1 MEILHSPL
9 HFFIFIT
16 LLSTAAELS
25 RSADTI
31 TLSQPVRDNET
42 LVSAGAK
49 FELGFFGA
57 GNSSNRYVGIWF
69 YNFPAKTIVW
79 VANRDDPINGSSGV
93 LQIGTGGNLII
104 VDGTGRAVWGSIHTA
119 NLTSNNVAA
128 RLLDSGNLV
137 LIDENNHGSGNFL
150 WQSFDHP
157 FDTLLAGMK
166 LGWDLRIGLNR
177 YLTSW
182 RDLDDPSTGDI
193 TYAVELQGLPQK
205 FLRRNASIIE
215 RSGPWDGNQF
225 SGVPMNP
232 NAIINPKFV
241 MTAQEVY
248 YTYQLNNDSTIT
260 RAVLSPSG
268 TLHRCVWN
276 NNMQWTVIYELPND
290 SCDEYSKCGPNAVC
304 TIGDARMCSCLTG
317 YTPKS
322 PQEWAMLVWSSGCV
336 KKKPLNCP
344 KGEGFEKLEGVKV
357 PDMLGYWVNKSMS
370 LDECRAKC
378 LKNCTCTAYAQ
389 ADIAGKGSGC
399 LLWYGDLIDIRKL
412 IQSSSNQNVFI
423 RVMASD
429 LGNHKWKSWL
439 VVAAVAALL
448 SLAILLLLCFWRR
461 RTEKRLGKISE
472 VQARSEDNLEL
483 PILDL
488 EDITRATNSFS
499 SLNKIGEGG
508 FGPVY
513 KGLTSDGVQ
522 IAVKRLSQNSR
533 QGCDEFKNE
542 VLLIARLQHRN
553 LVKLLGCCIDGE
565 ERMLV
570 YEYMPNGSLDSLIF
584 GNRGGNS
591 LVWRWRFDI
600 IVGVARGLL
609 YLHRD
614 SRLRIIHRDLKASN
628 VLLDSEMNPKI
639 SDFGMARAFRR
650 DQLLEKTKRV
660 AGTYGYMSP
669 EYAIDGIFSTKSD
682 VFSFGVLVL
691 EIISGRRNREFHH
704 HDHNFNLLGH
714 AWKLWLQGKAIE
726 LIDRQ
731 MEDSFPLSEV
741 IRCIQI
747 GLLCVQQSPDQRPT
761 MSSVLLMLDSESA
774 SLPQPKQP
782 GFYTER
788 FNDQIEVETSE
799 FTITIVE
806 GR

>member
-1 MEILHSPL
+1 MEILYSPF
-9 HFFIFIT
+9 HFFVFIT

-25 RSADTI
+25 RSADMI
-31 TLSQPVRDNET
+31 TRFQPVRDNET

-49 FELGFFGA
+49 FQLGFFSA

-69 YNFPAKTIVW
+69 YNIPVKTVVW
-79 VANRDDPINGSSGV
+79 VANRDDPIKGLSGV
-93 LQIGTGGNLII
+93 LRITRGGNLVI
-104 VDGTGRAVWGSIHTA
+104 VDGTGRAVWSTDTA
-119 NLTSNNVAA
+119 NVTSGTVAA
-128 RLLDSGNLV
+128 QLLDSGNLV
-137 LIDENNHGSGNFL
+137 LTDESNNGSRNIL

-182 RDLDDPSTGDI
+182 RNSDDPSTGDI
-193 TYAVELQGLPQK
+193 TYKVELKGLPQK
-205 FLRRNASIIE
+205 FLRRNASVIE
-215 RSGPWDGNQF
+215 RSGPWEGIQF
-225 SGVPMNP
+225 SGLPLNP
-232 NAIINPKFV
+232 NAIIKPEFV
-241 MTAQEVY
+241 NTAKESY
-248 YTYQLNNDSTIT
+248 YTYQLNNNSNIT
-260 RAVLSPSG
+260 RAVLNYSG
-268 TLHRCVWN
+268 TLQRWLWDN
-276 NNMQWTVIYELPND
+276 NTHWTVIHELPND
-290 SCDEYSKCGPNAVC
+290 HCDEYAKCGPNAVC
-304 TIGDARMCSCLTG
+304 TIGDAPICSCLTG
-317 YTPKS
+317 YTTRS
-322 PQEWAMLVWSSGCV
+322 PQEWAMNSWSSGCV

-344 KGEGFEKLEGVKV
+344 KGEGFKKLKGVKV
-357 PDMLGYWVNKSMS
+357 PDMLSYWVNLSTS
-370 LDECRAKC
+370 LDGCRAKC
-378 LKNCTCTAYAQ
+378 LKNCTCTAYSN
-389 ADIAGKGSGC
+389 ADIANKGSGC
-399 LLWYGDLIDIRKL
+399 LLWYGDLLDIRKL
-412 IQSSSNQNVFI
+412 VQPNHNQNVFI

-429 LGNHKWKSWL
+429 IGNYKWKLWL
-439 VVAAVAALL
+439 VAPVIAASL
-448 SLAILLLLCFWRR
+448 SLAMLLLICFWRR
-461 RTEKRLGKISE
+461 RTKKRLGKTSE
-472 VQARSEDNLEL
+472 VQAGSGDNLEL
-483 PILDL
+483 PTLDL
-488 EDITRATNSFS
+488 EVITKATNSFS

-513 KGLTSDGVQ
+513 KGLMSDGVQ

-542 VLLIARLQHRN
+542 VLLIVRLQHRN
-553 LVKLLGCCIDGE
+553 LVKLLGCCINGE

-584 GNRGGNS
+584 GNRGGNC
-591 LVWRWRFDI
+591 LVWRRRFNI

-639 SDFGMARAFRR
+639 SDFGMARACGG
-650 DQLLEKTKRV
+650 DQSGEQTTRV
-660 AGTYGYMSP
+660 VGTYGYMPP

-691 EIISGRRNREFHH
+691 EIISGRRNKEFHH

-714 AWKLWLQGKAIE
+714 AWKLWLQGEATE
-726 LIDRQ
+726 LIDKQ
-731 MEDSFPLSEV
+731 MEDSFPRSEV

-747 GLLCVQQSPDQRPT
+747 GLLCVQRSPEQRPT
-761 MSSVLLMLDSESA
+761 MSSVIRMLDSESA

-788 FNDQIEVETSE
+788 FNDQIDGETNE
-799 FTITIVE
+799 LTISVVE

>member
-16 LLSTAAELS
+16 LLSTVAELS
-25 RSADTI
+25 RSADII

-42 LVSAGAK
+42 LVSAGGK
-49 FELGFFGA
+49 FKLGFFST

-69 YNFPAKTIVW
+69 YNIPVQTIVW

-93 LQIGTGGNLII
+93 LQIETGGNLVI
-104 VDGTGRAVWGSIHTA
+104 VDGAGRAIWSTNTT
-119 NLTSNNVAA
+119 NLASDNVTA

-137 LIDENNHGSGNFL
+137 LTNESNNGSGNFL

-166 LGWDLRIGLNR
+166 LGWDRRIGLNR

-182 RDLDDPSTGDI
+182 RDSDDPSTGDI
-193 TYAVELQGLPQK
+193 TYKVELQGLPQK
-205 FLRRNASIIE
+205 FLRSNTSVIE
-215 RSGPWDGNQF
+215 RSGPWDGIQF
-225 SGVPMNP
+225 SGLPLNP
-232 NAIINPKFV
+232 NAIIKPEFV
-241 MTAQEVY
+241 TTAEEVY
-248 YTYQLNNDSTIT
+248 YTYQLIKDSTIT
-260 RAVLSPSG
+260 RAVLNHSG
-268 TLHRCVWN
+268 TLQRWVWDN
-276 NNMQWTVIYELPND
+276 NTQWAVVHELPND
-290 SCDEYSKCGPNAVC
+290 SCDVYAKCGPNAVC
-304 TIGDARMCSCLTG
+304 TIGDAPICSCLTG
-317 YTPKS
+317 YMPKL
-322 PQEWAMLVWSSGCV
+322 PQEWAMYVWSSGCV

-344 KGEGFEKLEGVKV
+344 KGEGFKKLKGVKV
-357 PDMLGYWVNKSMS
+357 PDMLSYYVNRSMS
-370 LDECRAKC
+370 LDECRTKC
-378 LKNCTCTAYAQ
+378 LKSCTCTAYTN
-389 ADIAGKGSGC
+389 ADIVGKGSGC
-399 LLWYGDLIDIRKL
+399 LLWYGDLLDIRKL
-412 IQSSSNQNVFI
+412 IQSSRNQNVFI

-429 LGNHKWKSWL
+429 LGNHKWKLWL
-439 VVAAVAALL
+439 VVAAVVASL

-461 RTEKRLGKISE
+461 RTKKCLGKTSE
-472 VQARSEDNLEL
+472 VQSGSEDNLEL
-483 PILDL
+483 PLLDL
-488 EDITRATNSFS
+488 EDITKATSSFS

-513 KGLTSDGVQ
+513 KGLMSDGVQ
-522 IAVKRLSQNSR
+522 IAVKRLSRNSR

-553 LVKLLGCCIDGE
+553 LVKLLGCCITGE

-584 GNRGGNS
+584 ANRAGNS
-591 LVWRWRFDI
+591 LVWRRRFNI

-639 SDFGMARAFRR
+639 SDFGMARAFRG
-650 DQLLEKTKRV
+650 DQLPDKTKRV
-660 AGTYGYMSP
+660 VGTYGYMSP

-714 AWKLWLQGKAIE
+714 AWKLWLQGEATE
-726 LIDRQ
+726 LIDKQ
-731 MEDSFPLSEV
+731 MEDSFPRSEA

-747 GLLCVQQSPDQRPT
+747 GLLCVQQRPEQRPT
-761 MSSVLLMLDSESA
+761 MSSVLRMSDSESA

-788 FNDQIEVETSE
+788 FNDQIDGETSE
-799 FTITIVE
+799 LTFTTLD

>member
-16 LLSTAAELS
+16 LLSTVAELS
-25 RSADTI
+25 RSADII

-42 LVSAGAK
+42 LVSAGGK
-49 FELGFFGA
+49 FKLGFFST

-69 YNFPAKTIVW
+69 YNIPVQTIVW

-93 LQIGTGGNLII
+93 LQIETGGNLVI
-104 VDGTGRAVWGSIHTA
+104 VDGAGRAIWSTNTT
-119 NLTSNNVAA
+119 NLASDNVTA

-137 LIDENNHGSGNFL
+137 LTNESNNGSGNFL

-166 LGWDLRIGLNR
+166 LGWDRRIGLNR

-182 RDLDDPSTGDI
+182 RDSDDPSTGDI
-193 TYAVELQGLPQK
+193 TYKVELQGLPQK
-205 FLRRNASIIE
+205 FLRSNTLVIE
-215 RSGPWDGNQF
+215 RSGPWDGIQF
-225 SGVPMNP
+225 SGLPLNP
-232 NAIINPKFV
+232 NAIIKPEFV
-241 MTAQEVY
+241 TTAEEVY
-248 YTYQLNNDSTIT
+248 YTYQLNKDSTIT
-260 RAVLSPSG
+260 RAVLNHSG
-268 TLHRCVWN
+268 TLQRWVWDN
-276 NNMQWTVIYELPND
+276 NTQWAVVHELPND
-290 SCDEYSKCGPNAVC
+290 SCDVYAKCGPNAVC
-304 TIGDARMCSCLTG
+304 TIGDAPICSCLTG
-317 YTPKS
+317 YTPKL
-322 PQEWAMLVWSSGCV
+322 PQEWAMYVWSSGCV

-344 KGEGFEKLEGVKV
+344 KGEGFKKLKGVKV
-357 PDMLGYWVNKSMS
+357 PDMLSYYVNRSIS
-370 LDECRAKC
+370 LDECRTKC
-378 LKNCTCTAYAQ
+378 LKSCTCTAYTN
-389 ADIAGKGSGC
+389 ADIVGKGSGC
-399 LLWYGDLIDIRKL
+399 LLWYGDLLDIRKL
-412 IQSSSNQNVFI
+412 IQSSRNQNVFI

-429 LGNHKWKSWL
+429 LGNHKWKLWL
-439 VVAAVAALL
+439 VVAAVAASL

-461 RTEKRLGKISE
+461 RTKKCLGKTSE
-472 VQARSEDNLEL
+472 VQSGSEDNLEL
-483 PILDL
+483 PLLDL
-488 EDITRATNSFS
+488 EDITKATSSFS

-513 KGLTSDGVQ
+513 KGLMSDGVQ
-522 IAVKRLSQNSR
+522 IAVKRLSRNSR

-553 LVKLLGCCIDGE
+553 LVKLLGCCITGE

-584 GNRGGNS
+584 ANRAGNS
-591 LVWRWRFDI
+591 LVWRRRFNI

-639 SDFGMARAFRR
+639 SDFGMARAFRG
-650 DQLLEKTKRV
+650 DQLPDKTKRV
-660 AGTYGYMSP
+660 VGTYGYMSP

-714 AWKLWLQGKAIE
+714 AWKLWLQGEATE
-726 LIDRQ
+726 LIDKQ
-731 MEDSFPLSEV
+731 MEDSFPRSEA

-747 GLLCVQQSPDQRPT
+747 GLLCVQQRPEQRPT
-761 MSSVLLMLDSESA
+761 MSSVLRMLDSESA

-788 FNDQIEVETSE
+788 FNDQIDGETSE
-799 FTITIVE
+799 LTSTTLD

>member
-1 MEILHSPL
+1 METLGSSL
-9 HFFIFIT
+9 RFFIFIT
-16 LLSTAAELS
+16 LLSTEAELS

-31 TLSQPVRDNET
+31 TLSQPIRDNET

-49 FELGFFGA
+49 FELGFFSP

-69 YNFPAKTIVW
+69 YNIPVKTIVW
-79 VANRDDPINGSSGV
+79 VANRDVPINGSSGV
-93 LQIGTGGNLII
+93 LQIGTGGNLVII
-104 VDGTGRAVWGSIHTA
+104 NEAGRAVWS
-119 NLTSNNVAA
+119 TSTVNVTSGNVAA
-128 RLLDSGNLV
+128 QLLDSGNLV
-137 LIDENNHGSGNFL
+137 LINENINDSENFL

-177 YLTSW
+177 NLTSW
-182 RDLDDPSTGDI
+182 RDSDDPSTGDV

-205 FLRRNASIIE
+205 FLRRNASVIQ
-215 RSGPWDGNQF
+215 RSGPWEGIQF

-232 NAIINPKFV
+232 NAIIKPEFV
-241 MTAQEVY
+241 TTAQEVY
-248 YTYQLNNDSTIT
+248 YTYQLNNNSTIT
-260 RAVLSPSG
+260 RAVLNHSG
-268 TLHRCVWN
+268 TLQRWVWN
-276 NNMQWTVIYELPND
+276 NNTQWTDIHDLPND
-290 SCDEYSKCGPNAVC
+290 SCDEYAKCGPNAVC
-304 TIGDARMCSCLTG
+304 TIGDALICSCLTG
-317 YTPKS
+317 YTPKL
-322 PQEWAMLVWSSGCV
+322 PQEWAVHVWPGGCV

-344 KGEGFEKLEGVKV
+344 KGEGFQKLKGVKV
-357 PDMLGYWVNKSMS
+357 PDMLSYWVNTSTS

-378 LKNCTCTAYAQ
+378 LKNCTCTAYTN
-389 ADIAGKGSGC
+389 ADIVGKGSGC
-399 LLWYGDLIDIRKL
+399 LLWYGDLLDIRKL
-412 IQSSSNQNVFI
+412 IESSGNQNVFI

-429 LGNHKWKSWL
+429 LGNPKWKL
-439 VVAAVAALL
+439 RLVAAVVTASL
-448 SLAILLLLCFWRR
+448 SLAILMLICFWRR
-461 RTEKRLGKISE
+461 RTKKRVGTISKP
-472 VQARSEDNLEL
+472 QAGSEDDLEL

-488 EDITRATNSFS
+488 EDITKATNSFS

-513 KGLTSDGVQ
+513 KGLMSDGVQ

-565 ERMLV
+565 ERVLV

-584 GNRGGNS
+584 GNRAGNS
-591 LVWRWRFDI
+591 LVWRRRFNI

-639 SDFGMARAFRR
+639 SDFGMARAFGG
-650 DQLLEKTKRV
+650 DQFLEKTKRV
-660 AGTYGYMSP
+660 VGTYGYMSP

-691 EIISGRRNREFHH
+691 EIISGRKNREFHH
-704 HDHNFNLLGH
+704 YDHNFNLLGH
-714 AWKLWLQGKAIE
+714 AWKLWLQGETIE
-726 LIDRQ
+726 FIDEQ
-731 MEDSFPLSEV
+731 MEDSFPISEV
-741 IRCIQI
+741 MRCIQI
-747 GLLCVQQSPDQRPT
+747 GLLCVQQSPEQRPT

-788 FNDQIEVETSE
+788 INDKIDSE
-799 FTITIVE
+799 NSELTITIVE

>member
-16 LLSTAAELS
+16 LLSTVAELS
-25 RSADTI
+25 RSADII

-42 LVSAGAK
+42 LVSAGGK
-49 FELGFFGA
+49 FKLGFFST

-69 YNFPAKTIVW
+69 YNIPVQTIVW

-93 LQIGTGGNLII
+93 LQIETGGNLVI
-104 VDGTGRAVWGSIHTA
+104 VDGAGRAIWSTNTT
-119 NLTSNNVAA
+119 NLASDNVTA

-137 LIDENNHGSGNFL
+137 LTNESNNGSGNFL

-166 LGWDLRIGLNR
+166 LGWDRRIGLNR

-182 RDLDDPSTGDI
+182 RDSDDPSTGDI
-193 TYAVELQGLPQK
+193 TYKVELQGLPQK
-205 FLRRNASIIE
+205 FLRSNTLVIE
-215 RSGPWDGNQF
+215 RSGPWDGIQF
-225 SGVPMNP
+225 SGLPLNP
-232 NAIINPKFV
+232 NAIIKPEFV
-241 MTAQEVY
+241 TTAEEVY
-248 YTYQLNNDSTIT
+248 YTYQLNKDSTIT
-260 RAVLSPSG
+260 RAVLNHSG
-268 TLHRCVWN
+268 TLQRWVWDN
-276 NNMQWTVIYELPND
+276 NTQWAVVHELPND
-290 SCDEYSKCGPNAVC
+290 SCDVYAKCGPNAVC
-304 TIGDARMCSCLTG
+304 TIGDAPICSCLTG
-317 YTPKS
+317 YTPKL
-322 PQEWAMLVWSSGCV
+322 PQEWAMYVWSSGCV

-344 KGEGFEKLEGVKV
+344 KGEGFKKLKGVKV
-357 PDMLGYWVNKSMS
+357 PDMLSYYVNRSIS
-370 LDECRAKC
+370 LDECRTKC
-378 LKNCTCTAYAQ
+378 LKSCTCTAYTN
-389 ADIAGKGSGC
+389 ADIVGKGSGC
-399 LLWYGDLIDIRKL
+399 LLWYGDLLDIRKL
-412 IQSSSNQNVFI
+412 IQSSRNQNVFI

-429 LGNHKWKSWL
+429 LGNHKWKLWL
-439 VVAAVAALL
+439 VVAAVAASL

-461 RTEKRLGKISE
+461 RTKKCLGKTSE
-472 VQARSEDNLEL
+472 VQSGSEDNLEL
-483 PILDL
+483 PLLDL
-488 EDITRATNSFS
+488 EDITKATSSFS

-513 KGLTSDGVQ
+513 KGLMSDGVQ
-522 IAVKRLSQNSR
+522 IAVKRLSRNSR

-553 LVKLLGCCIDGE
+553 LVKLLGCCITGE

-584 GNRGGNS
+584 ANRAGNS
-591 LVWRWRFDI
+591 LVWRRRFNI

-639 SDFGMARAFRR
+639 SDFGMARAFRG
-650 DQLLEKTKRV
+650 DQLPDKTKRV
-660 AGTYGYMSP
+660 VGTYGYMSP

-714 AWKLWLQGKAIE
+714 AWKLWLQGEATE
-726 LIDRQ
+726 LIDKQ
-731 MEDSFPLSEV
+731 MEDSFPRSEA

-747 GLLCVQQSPDQRPT
+747 GLLCVQQRPEQRPT
-761 MSSVLLMLDSESA
+761 MSSVLRMLDSESA

-788 FNDQIEVETSE
+788 FNDKIDGETSE
-799 FTITIVE
+799 LTFTTLD

>member
-16 LLSTAAELS
+16 LLSTAAEHS

-49 FELGFFGA
+49 FELGFFSP
-57 GNSSNRYVGIWF
+57 GNSPNRYVGIWF
-69 YNFPAKTIVW
+69 YNIPVETIVW
-79 VANRDDPINGSSGV
+79 VANRDDPINDSSGV
-93 LQIGTGGNLII
+93 LQIGKGGNLVI
-104 VDGTGRAVWGSIHTA
+104 VDGAGRAVWST
-119 NLTSNNVAA
+119 NTTNVTSSNVAA
-128 RLLDSGNLV
+128 RLLDTGNLV
-137 LIDENNHGSGNFL
+137 LTDENNNDSGNFL

-182 RDLDDPSTGDI
+182 RDSEDPSTGDI
-193 TYAVELQGLPQK
+193 TYTVELQGLPQK
-205 FLRRNASIIE
+205 FLRRNASVIE
-215 RSGPWDGNQF
+215 RSGPWDGIQF
-225 SGVPMNP
+225 SGLPQNP
-232 NAIINPKFV
+232 NAIINPEFV

-260 RAVLSPSG
+260 RAVLSHSG
-268 TLHRCVWN
+268 TLQRCVWN
-276 NNMQWTVIYELPND
+276 SNTQWTVIHELPND
-290 SCDEYSKCGPNAVC
+290 SCDEYAKCGPNAVC
-304 TIGDARMCSCLTG
+304 TIGDARICSCLTG
-317 YTPKS
+317 YTPKL
-322 PQEWAMLVWSSGCV
+322 PQEWAMLVWSSGCI

-344 KGEGFEKLEGVKV
+344 KGEGFEKLHGVKV
-357 PDMLGYWVNKSMS
+357 PHMLSYWVNTSMS
-370 LDECRAKC
+370 LGECRAKC
-378 LKNCTCTAYAQ
+378 LKNCTCTAYTNT
-389 ADIAGKGSGC
+389 DIVGKGSGC
-399 LLWYGDLIDIRKL
+399 LLWYGDLLDIRKL

-429 LGNHKWKSWL
+429 LGNHKWKLRL
-439 VVAAVAALL
+439 VVAIVAASL

-461 RTEKRLGKISE
+461 RTKKRLGKISE

-483 PILDL
+483 PMLDL
-488 EDITRATNSFS
+488 EDINKATNSFS
-499 SLNKIGEGG
+499 YLNKIGEGG

-513 KGLTSDGVQ
+513 KGLLFDGVQ

-533 QGCDEFKNE
+533 QGFDEFKNE
-542 VLLIARLQHRN
+542 LLLIARLQHRN

-565 ERMLV
+565 ERMLI

-584 GNRGGNS
+584 GNRAGNS
-591 LVWRWRFDI
+591 LVWRRRFDI

-639 SDFGMARAFRR
+639 SDFGMAKAFRG
-650 DQLLEKTKRV
+650 DQFLEKTKRV
-660 AGTYGYMSP
+660 VGTYGYMSP

-691 EIISGRRNREFHH
+691 EIISSRRNREFHH
-704 HDHNFNLLGH
+704 QDHNFNLLGH

-726 LIDRQ
+726 LIDKQ
-731 MEDSFPLSEV
+731 MEDSFPISEV
-741 IRCIQI
+741 I
-747 GLLCVQQSPDQRPT
+747 
-761 MSSVLLMLDSESA
+761 SESA
-774 SLPQPKQP
+774 SLPQPNQP

-788 FNDQIEVETSE
+788 FQDQMDSETNE
-799 FTITIVE
+799 LTITIVQ